1 MEGRDH
7 FRSIFPF
14 RPSAAGP
21 TSRIPLSGAEFP
33 TEFSPDSSAAGVG
46 SLLDSLHDVAVAL
59 RRTPLATYI
68 VVKQISVNMISGPE
82 VSQVD

>member
-1 MEGRDH
+1 MEEDTISVPFSLSVRPLPVLPRV
-7 FRSIFPF
+7 FPSVAPNFPRS
-14 RPSAAGP
+14 
-21 TSRIPLSGAEFP
+21 
-33 TEFSPDSSAAGVG
+33 FSPDSSSAGVG